1 MTVKQFLNFVR
12 DKALNLERVTV
23 VAVTYDAVKQ
33 GGFQNVNEKNT
44 LYMNELNDFIDSCGH
59 LDVQQIEFTGQF
71 YDSEHALAE
80 KTYFFIINPCRIYY
94 LLEPV
99 NI

>member
-44 LYMNELNDFIDSCGH
+44 LYMNELNDFIDSCCH
-59 LDVQQIEFTGQF
+59 LDVQQIEF
-71 YDSEHALAE
+71 YDKEIVIG
-80 KTYFFIINPCRIYY
+80 F
-94 LLEPV
+94 
-99 NI
+99 